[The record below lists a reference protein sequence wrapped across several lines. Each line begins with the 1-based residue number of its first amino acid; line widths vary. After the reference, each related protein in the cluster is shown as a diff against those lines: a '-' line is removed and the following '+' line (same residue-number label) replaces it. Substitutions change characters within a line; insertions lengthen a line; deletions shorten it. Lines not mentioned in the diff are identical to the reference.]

1 MVFVELPMK
10 YKEINPSH
18 NLQNEI
24 HSYWELTGDTSSN
37 NWERIFP
44 DGCPGLIMNLGDT
57 CSTDNGTVKME
68 HGKTYM
74 VGAMT
79 TYKESYIN
87 ENTHLIGVCLKPSAF
102 ASFFSYCSLSEI
114 KNNTVLL
121 DKNLSFD
128 RDHFFNDNYTNYL
141 NQFFTDRKNNKDTRL
156 SSVINDIQV
165 SRGIMSIDE
174 LSKRNGISTR
184 QLERLFNSFIGLTPK
199 EYTNI
204 IRLQHALN
212 LIASQKEH
220 TSLLDIAFECGYY
233 DHSHLTNAIK
243 RHTGYLPSEL

>member
-1 MVFVELPMK
+1 MK
-10 YKEINPSH
+10 YKEIKPSIY
-18 NLQNEI
+18 LQNKI
-24 HSYWELTGDTSSN
+24 NSYWELTGDTSSN
-37 NWERIFP
+37 HWERIFP

-102 ASFFSYCSLSEI
+102 ASFFSYSSLCEI
-114 KNNTVLL
+114 KNKTVLF

-128 RDHFFNDNYTNYL
+128 RDRFFKDNYTNYL
-141 NQFFTDRKNNKDTRL
+141 NQFFTDRKNNKISRL
-156 SSVINDIQV
+156 GSVIEDMQV
-165 SRGIMSIDE
+165 SKGLITIDE
-174 LSKRNGISTR
+174 LSKQNGISIR
-184 QLERLFNSFIGLTPK
+184 QLERLFNRFIGLTPK
-199 EYTNI
+199 EYANI
-204 IRLQHALN
+204 IRLRTTLN
-212 LIASQKEH
+212 LILSQKEH

-243 RHTGYLPSEL
+243 RYTGFLPSEL